1 MATQLVGRQISWSM
15 SRNEE
20 GHRTYKIRHLVE
32 SDTGLDGPANALQT
46 PGLPTPGAAWLV
58 DGDVDVYAYC
68 RLDADVSIWKEK
80 EGERPRYYVVEQT
93 FSTKPNKRCSELQ
106 FEDPLLEPPKVS
118 GSFVRYTE
126 EFTRDRSGAPIIN
139 SAWEQVRGPQV
150 EFDKNRPQVKV
161 SMNLPDLD
169 LGLLAS
175 MADTVN
181 DAPLWGVPRRCIKLA
196 PPSWEKKYYGLC
208 YSYYTVN
215 LEFDIRYETFDR
227 NFIVLNGKWNAAG
240 NWELV
245 NIGSSPP
252 DRYNPAHFIRFT
264 DKKSDPCKVTLNGAG
279 VPINNKVMG
288 AISDASWTSPIII
301 TSNAHG
307 LVTGDIVGV
316 SRVEGNTAA
325 NGYWVAEVL
334 SADTFSLLAAQ
345 DDNNVQDSSGNGQ
358 YTQGGYF
365 FNLSDTGPG
374 RIFVEAYRESNFLL
388 LGIPTEL

>member
-1 MATQLVGRQISWSM
+1 M
-15 SRNEE
+15 
-20 GHRTYKIRHLVE
+20 
-32 SDTGLDGPANALQT
+32 
-46 PGLPTPGAAWLV
+46 
-58 DGDVDVYAYC
+58 
-68 RLDADVSIWKEK
+68 
-80 EGERPRYYVVEQT
+80 
-93 FSTKPNKRCSELQ
+93 
-106 FEDPLLEPPKVS
+106 
-118 GSFVRYTE
+118 
-126 EFTRDRSGAPIIN
+126 
-139 SAWEQVRGPQV
+139 
-150 EFDKNRPQVKV
+150 
-161 SMNLPDLD
+161 
-169 LGLLAS
+169 
-175 MADTVN
+175 
-181 DAPLWGVPRRCIKLA
+181 
-196 PPSWEKKYYGLC
+196 
-208 YSYYTVN
+208 
-215 LEFDIRYETFDR
+215 
-227 NFIVLNGKWNAAG
+227 VLNGKWNAAG